1 MNLKIKIGDITLN
14 VKFNENVPAE
24 KLKSI
29 IEDASFKTFSHN
41 TLIKWCDQFTPFRT
55 GALSRSGR
63 ATSEYAI
70 WGGTPQVRYARR
82 MYYGEHFNFFQQI
95 KPYAGAKWDKRAM
108 EMYGEQ
114 FSQDI
119 KNEIL
124 RRLKS
129 GQK

>member
-1 MNLKIKIGDITLN
+1 MKIKAKIGDITLDIS
-14 VKFNENVPAE
+14 FNEDVP
-24 KLKSI
+24 
-29 IEDASFKTFSHN
+29 IERIENILNDESFKIFSHN

-55 GALSRSGR
+55 GALNRSGR
-63 ATSEYAI
+63 ATAEYAI
-70 WGGTPQVRYARR
+70 WGGTPQVPYARR
-82 MYYGEHFNFFQQI
+82 MYYGERFNFFQQI

-119 KNEIL
+119 KNEII